1 MVLSP
6 PRPEGPVPPGSPG
19 GSTGGMIGPAGTTIR
34 PAGTVYRGREGM
46 WSWVLHRIT
55 GIAIFFF
62 LFDHVLGTAV
72 TLVSPAAYN
81 EVIDGYKNP
90 VVGFLELGLV
100 AAVVFHAFNGIRL
113 ILVDFWSQ
121 GPRHQQKMLWVVV
134 AGFIVIMAPFTVIQ
148 LMHVLGS

>member
-6 PRPEGPVPPGSPG
+6 PRPD
-19 GSTGGMIGPAGTTIR
+19 GPAPGQPVAPATSSASGFVR

-62 LFDHVLGTAV
+62 LFDHVLGTSV

-100 AAVVFHAFNGIRL
+100 GAVVFHAFNGIRL
-113 ILVDFWSQ
+113 ILIDFWSQ
-121 GPRHQQKMLWVVV
+121 GPRLQRRMLWIVV
-134 AGFIVIMAPFTVIQ
+134 AGFIVIMVPFSVIQ
-148 LMHVLGS
+148 LVHVLAD